1 MSKRRTRAQTVQDNR
16 DALLVAAR
24 QMFERLGYHGAT
36 IDAIADEAGFTKGAV
51 YSQFGSKDDLF
62 LAVIERNIENRYEAF
77 ARFVELADESTDPAE
92 LVELAYEQTVLS
104 LPWQAALIEFRVHA
118 WRNDDVNRRYTELHQ
133 QTIDGVAR
141 VIGDL
146 HARVG
151 IEPPRDVAELAVSF
165 LGGGSGLVLE
175 LLTNPDTDSRT
186 FVASM
191 TAFAQRSST
200 GAMTE

>member
-77 ARFVELADESTDPAE
+77 ARFVELADQSTDPAE
-92 LVELAYEQTVLS
+92 MVELAYDQTVVS
-104 LPWQAALIEFRVHA
+104 LAWQAALIEFRVHA
-118 WRNDDVNRRYTELHQ
+118 WRNDDVNRRYSELHQ

-151 IEPPRDVAELAVSF
+151 IEPPGDVAELAVSF

-175 LLTNPDTDSRT
+175 LLTNPDTDPRT